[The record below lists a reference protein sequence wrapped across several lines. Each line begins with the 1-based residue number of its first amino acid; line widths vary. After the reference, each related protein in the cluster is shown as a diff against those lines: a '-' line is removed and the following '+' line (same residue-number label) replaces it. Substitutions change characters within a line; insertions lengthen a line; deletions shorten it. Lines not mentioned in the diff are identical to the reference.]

1 MSIVAHARSRTCLVA
16 LAAGVATWTSGCL
29 DRPIAPIDPK
39 TTSTLFG
46 SLEQNAVERIDIVLA
61 IDNSSSMQDKQK
73 VLAKAVPVLVK
84 RLVQPRCVTFEGVA
98 TGAFVDAE
106 GKCAAGARPE
116 FPPIK
121 DINVGI
127 LSSSLGDL
135 GTGRCDGALNA
146 NDGGRL
152 VVRGVELE
160 ETFESKGFLA
170 WDPEQKRGGIA
181 DAEQFSQLLERMVEG
196 VGEKGCGY
204 EMQLES
210 IVRFLVDPAPYA
222 SLVEVD
228 DYLRKVDVDQ
238 GVLTDRK
245 NFLRPDSLVAVLVLS
260 DENDCSFDVSR
271 QGHKLLPSDEEN
283 VGFYRS
289 TSECETDP
297 ESVCCASCYSIPPG
311 CDAGDACKT
320 PRYSEA
326 QDSVNL
332 KCWDQKRRF
341 GVDFLY
347 PVERYRNAFTQ
358 RKINPNASDF
368 AVTEESEAV
377 DNPLFVSEDGVRGSD
392 LVYVA
397 GIVGVPWQAIA
408 RRDDEGAPDLA
419 LGFQSGA
426 ELGEGL
432 AQLIGS
438 PDASLR
444 PTDPFLFEDWKQRSG
459 PSDLVG
465 YSLPGPNPI
474 NGGDFPIVE
483 SGSHN
488 LQHTCVFSLP
498 EPITD
503 GGDCESCNGSTP
515 SDTCGSA
522 LCDGTTQ
529 VAAKAFPSLR
539 ELSLLSSLGDQG
551 IFASICPSD
560 LSSPEGDQAFGYNP
574 AVASIIDRLRN
585 KLQGECFSRDL
596 EVDPNTGLVS
606 CIVVEATTKPDCTCD
621 AASGRAPIPEF
632 LDGAANPRFEAV
644 RLAQEDAFAAD
655 YQCFCEILPVVDA
668 TEREACLQDLDPVS
682 AAQGN
687 GWCYVDANAVPPV
700 GNDALVAQCPA
711 AEKRLMRFVGEGDPR
726 PGTDVYVTCAGK

>member
-1 MSIVAHARSRTCLVA
+1 MPTHLSPTH
-16 LAAGVATWTSGCL
+16 LAAATGLCAISWASGCL
-29 DRPIAPIDPK
+29 DRPIAPIDPR

-46 SLEQNAVERIDIVLA
+46 GLEQNAVERIDIVLA
-61 IDNSSSMQDKQK
+61 IDNSSSMADKQK

-84 RLVQPRCVTFEGVA
+84 RLVQPRCVTIEGA
-98 TGAFVDAE
+98 PTGDFVDAE

-135 GTGRCDGALNA
+135 GTGRCAGSVDDP

-152 VVRGVELE
+152 VVRGVEAA

-181 DAEQFSQLLERMVEG
+181 DVEEFSRLLGLMVEG
-196 VGEKGCGY
+196 VGEQGCGY

-222 SLVEVD
+222 SLTEEG

-260 DENDCSFDVSR
+260 DENDCSFDLSR
-271 QGHKLLPSDEEN
+271 QGHKLLPASSTQ
-283 VGFYRS
+283 GFYRS

-297 ESVCCASCYSIPPG
+297 ESACCASCFSIPPG

-320 PRYSEA
+320 PRYTTDE
-326 QDSVNL
+326 DSVNL

-358 RKINPNASDF
+358 RKIDPNASDF
-368 AVTEESEAV
+368 AVTDESKAV
-377 DNPLFVSEDGVRGSD
+377 DNPLFVSEDGVRSSD

-408 RRDDEGAPDLA
+408 RRDAEGQPDLE
-419 LGFQSGA
+419 LGFQSGD
-426 ELGEGL
+426 ELGEDL
-432 AQLIGS
+432 AKLVGS
-438 PDASLR
+438 PDAHVR
-444 PTDPFLFEDWKQRSG
+444 PTDPFLFEDWEPRSG
-459 PSDLVG
+459 SSDLVG
-465 YSLPGPNPI
+465 HSLPGANPI
-474 NGGDFPIVE
+474 NGGDFSITE
-483 SGSHN
+483 NGAHN
-488 LQHTCVFSLP
+488 LQHTCIFSLP

-503 GGDCESCNGSTP
+503 GGDCASCDGPNP
-515 SDTCGSA
+515 SDACGSA

-529 VAAKAFPSLR
+529 VAAKAYPSLR

-560 LSSPEGDQAFGYNP
+560 LGAPEENPAFGYNP
-574 AVASIIDRLRN
+574 AVSSIIDRLKE

-606 CIVVEATTKPDCTCD
+606 CIVVEAYTKPDCSCD
-621 AASGRAPIPEF
+621 AESGRAQIPET
-632 LDGAANPRFEAV
+632 LDGAPNPRYEAV
-644 RLAQEDAFAAD
+644 RLAQEDEFAAD
-655 YQCFCEILPVVDA
+655 YQCFCEILPVVEA
-668 TEREACLQDLDPVS
+668 AERDACLEDLDPVS
-682 AAQGN
+682 AAQGD

-700 GNDALVAQCPA
+700 GNEALVAQCPA